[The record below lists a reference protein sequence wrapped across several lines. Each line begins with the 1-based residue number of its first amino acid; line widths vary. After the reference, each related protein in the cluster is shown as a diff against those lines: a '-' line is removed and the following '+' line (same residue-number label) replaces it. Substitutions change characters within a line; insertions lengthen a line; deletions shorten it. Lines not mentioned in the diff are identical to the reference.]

1 MRIAIYIFFSSFCIL
16 PICYS
21 QNIEKDKSVEDITQQ
36 LKDAIRSSNHCLTG
50 ALYFERATQMLDLSL
65 DADLILEDLDYSGIY
80 FQRYC
85 MDTISYYRTKL
96 AHAEV
101 FLVNESNTE
110 FAISETEEAL
120 DYFTLQQNLPLAGQA
135 LTLLSKLHAENTD
148 YEKAEKYVKSALDIS
163 MQISDTLLILSNRLL
178 GSRLTSLTGEPT
190 IAIASNLIDFKQ
202 SCNFTDDILTAK
214 ICLALAEDYLKL
226 GNADSAQQ
234 YLEYAISLEINDSKL
249 EAEIYREFSEVFKA
263 KEDYKSAYKY
273 TAQYTKKREEIR
285 NTEKEAA
292 LNNVVENSNAEELEK
307 RVNTLVEKND
317 QLDNRVTKSARLSAT
332 LGIAILASL
341 FGILY
346 IIRVYNRRIRVTE
359 IIATQR
365 EEINTQRII
374 KLQNDMKIQS
384 LSSMVAGQEAERNRI
399 ATDLHDSLGG
409 SLSALK
415 LQFENVV
422 LADQL
427 NGSHGFKNISVLIDN
442 ACSEVREIAR
452 NLKPSALEN
461 IGLVAAIRDLINRY
475 NSHSEIEMTLHTDVG
490 ELALDNE
497 SKLNLYRIFQEL
509 ITNVIKHA
517 NAREVDIQLTKTD
530 TDLIL
535 KVEDDGKGFD
545 LDKVKRGL
553 GLDSINSR
561 VNVLTGDLN
570 IDSSP
575 NRGTSIVIHIPITNT
590 KLVPQS

>member
-1 MRIAIYIFFSSFCIL
+1 MRITACIVFLYFLISSTCF
-16 PICYS
+16 S

-36 LKDAIRSSNHCLTG
+36 LTDAIKSSNHCLTG

-65 DADLILEDLDYSGIY
+65 DAELILEDLDYSGIY

-120 DYFTLQQNLPLAGQA
+120 DYFTIEKHLPLAGQA
-135 LTLLSKLHAENTD
+135 LTLLSRLHAENTD

-163 MQISDTLLILSNRLL
+163 NEINDTLLMIKNRLL

-202 SCNFTDDILTAK
+202 SCYFNDDILTAE
-214 ICLALAEDYLKL
+214 ICLALARDYLKI
-226 GNADSAQQ
+226 GNAENAQY
-234 YLEYAISLEINDSKL
+234 YLDYAISLEINDSKL
-249 EAEIYREFSEVFKA
+249 EADIYREFSEVYKA
-263 KEDYKSAYKY
+263 KEDYQAAYLY
-273 TAQYTKKREEIR
+273 AAQYTQKREEIR
-285 NTEKEAA
+285 NIEKEAA

-307 RVNTLVEKND
+307 RVNALVEKND

-341 FGILY
+341 FGIIY
-346 IIRVYNRRIRVTE
+346 IIRVYNRRIRVSE
-359 IIATQR
+359 IIAKQR

-374 KLQNDMKIQS
+374 KLQNNMKIQS

-422 LADQL
+422 MADQP
-427 NGSHGFKNISVLIDN
+427 NGSEGFKNISVLIDN

-475 NSHSEIEMTLHTDVG
+475 NNHSEIDMSLHTDVG
-490 ELALDNE
+490 ELTLDND

-509 ITNVIKHA
+509 INNVIKHA
-517 NAREVDIQLTKTD
+517 DASEVDVQLTKTE

-545 LDKVKRGL
+545 LETVKKGL
-553 GLDSINSR
+553 GLDSIHSR
-561 VNVLTGDLN
+561 VNVLMGDLN

-575 NRGTSIVIHIPITNT
+575 NRGTSIVIHIPVESSE
-590 KLVPQS
+590 LSPQS